1 MNELLFIPGQEVKY
15 KSQSAAGVDMRRAVI
30 VGYQDVHENLWTRE
44 FCKASDTIRPKRVSP
59 GNGVAEDRYVIEH
72 FYGWNPSNQKGLN
85 PDLDLSLTRRYEFA
99 FESELSDIDA

>member
-1 MNELLFIPGQEVKY
+1 MSELLFIPGQEVKY
-15 KSQSAAGVDMRRAVI
+15 KSQSAAGVDMRKTVV
-30 VGYQDVHENLWTRE
+30 VGFQDVHENLWERQYCDIT
-44 FCKASDTIRPKRVSP
+44 KSMRPRRVNP

-85 PDLDLSLTRRYEFA
+85 PDLDLSLNRRYEFA